1 MRTFEEVH
9 IGRLV
14 GALLFALA
22 LALLAVTAVNAK
34 SEEGEVSAVS
44 AKETEGEELKSF
56 GSIIN
61 DRWMS
66 RTIRTTYMLD
76 KQINSFDVAAG
87 VSRGVVTVTG
97 YVIDDSTHDRAL
109 EVAHNT
115 LGVKEV
121 VDKLIVDADY
131 KVKLTKGELLDEAD
145 YNKWMSTTVRKQLIN
160 DAEVTGTWVGV
171 KADDGHV
178 TLKGMV
184 DKRSEI
190 ERAEEI
196 ASEVPGV
203 KEVKNM
209 LVCCRM

>member
-1 MRTFEEVH
+1 MRTLEEIH
-9 IGRLV
+9 IGRLA
-14 GALLFALA
+14 GALLLAFALA
-22 LALLAVTAVNAK
+22 LFAATAVGAK
-34 SEEGEVSAVS
+34 GEAGEAGKIT
-44 AKETEGEELKSF
+44 AKETETEGKRTV
-56 GSIIN
+56 GSTIN
-61 DRWMS
+61 DGWIA
-66 RTIRTTYMLD
+66 RTINTTYMFD
-76 KQINSFDVAAG
+76 RRINSFDVNAEAK
-87 VSRGVVTVTG
+87 RGVVTVIG
-97 YVIDDSTHDRAL
+97 YVTDASTRDRAL

-121 VDKLIVDADY
+121 VDKLIVDPDY
-131 KVKLTKGELLDEAD
+131 KAKLAKGELLDKEGYD
-145 YNKWMSTTVRKQLIN
+145 KWMSIKVRKQLIN

-203 KEVKNM
+203 KEVKNE
-209 LVCCRM
+209 LICCRM